1 MKKNLL
7 TLLTFVLFFTS
18 CSKENI
24 VATEE
29 LTEGVTEELQIAQNS
44 LFQSRSI
51 LLFANLELNHE
62 TNTTNGFLINN
73 RGELYNISN
82 LENAYLNR
90 ALDLSSG
97 YISDQVMRQILDHAT
112 KDTESDLSVF
122 EVADYIKMTGILKK
136 HEELEANNPTATT
149 TQVLL
154 NFSVNPSRI
163 TPESCG
169 PGVYDHGPSHYK
181 VIISARGKYNV
192 ESNSTNSLELMN
204 WLNNLQGPT
213 VVDAD

>member
-1 MKKNLL
+1 
-7 TLLTFVLFFTS
+7 
-18 CSKENI
+18 
-24 VATEE
+24 
-29 LTEGVTEELQIAQNS
+29 
-44 LFQSRSI
+44 
-51 LLFANLELNHE
+51 
-62 TNTTNGFLINN
+62 
-73 RGELYNISN
+73 
-82 LENAYLNR
+82 
-90 ALDLSSG
+90 
-97 YISDQVMRQILDHAT
+97 
-112 KDTESDLSVF
+112 
-122 EVADYIKMTGILKK
+122 MTGILKK

-204 WLNNLQGPT
+204 WLNNLQGST